1 MSIRLA
7 QASQHVVNIAD
18 ALKAWVMVALTFVF
32 ILLYGAALV
41 GWLKPLADDKMVLRL
56 EPIIFVIIGYYFGRL
71 PGVQNEHALKEEIGR
86 QNQKADAAQYAKEQ
100 ALQKSEGLEERL
112 KNVAAALSPSAST
125 LATVGANDNRE
136 FTRDPGMGRKIDV
149 ALKIIGRK

>member
-1 MSIRLA
+1 MSIKLA

-71 PGVQNEHALKEEIGR
+71 PGLQNEHTLKEEIGR

-112 KNVAAALSPSAST
+112 KNVAAALGPSAST

-136 FTRDPGMGRKIDV
+136 FTSDLGMGRGIDV
-149 ALKIIGRK
+149 ALRIIGRK